1 MGVSTTTAA
10 RIFDGQ
16 NKGHSGEENVLS
28 WEEFP
33 YTALSK
39 VYNVDVRTPD
49 SAGTATAFAT
59 GVKTRKG
66 RSELYDQE
74 LICFILFL
82 PFITLALFQF

>member
-1 MGVSTTTAA
+1 MGISTTTAA

-16 NKGHSGEENVLS
+16 NKGRPGEENVLS

-39 VYNVDVRTPD
+39 TYNTDYQTSD
-49 SAGTATAFAT
+49 SAGTATAVAT

-66 RSELYDQE
+66 KYGWNG
-74 LICFILFL
+74 
-82 PFITLALFQF
+82 